1 MLQLQHDLEVHQ
13 IELEL
18 QNEELRASQAEL
30 QTALARYTDLYDFAP
45 VGYLTLKPDGEIRQL
60 NFTATTL
67 LGAKRSDLVNKRL
80 GLFVGLADRAAFAGF
95 LKRVFAGQSQA
106 CEVTLESPAAAPPLI
121 VRCEVSPT
129 PSGLECRV
137 IMTNIT
143 ERWRADEA
151 LRVESERRRILFEQ
165 LPDGIVTVDPQ
176 TARFVEFNRVAHEQ
190 LGYSREEFSRLTLHD
205 LEAPETAAETK
216 ARMAEANQTGSLDFE
231 TRHRTRPGEIRHVH
245 VTSKRVN
252 VQGQVVH
259 QCVFRDITER
269 KRIEEQLRQL
279 SRAVEQSPA
288 SIVLTDLQGQI
299 EYVNPKF
306 TQISGYRLDEV
317 RGQNPRVLKSGEMP
331 PAQYARLW
339 QVITSGGEW
348 HGEFHNKRKN
358 GELYWESAS
367 ISPLMDAHGRITG
380 FLGVKE
386 DITARKQLE
395 AKLRDSEH
403 RLKSLIASMDDLVF
417 VLDQDLRFEQF
428 HQPAHQMLFVQP
440 EQFEGKRLDEIGLPE
455 PAFGC
460 IHQAVG
466 ETLQTGNS
474 AVATYRLD
482 LPAGPAWFEMHVTA
496 LPTSGG
502 TRPGVTCVVRDIT
515 TRKQA
520 EAALR
525 ENEARLRAITDSAQD
540 AILMMNPEGAIS
552 YWNPAAERIF
562 GYPSA
567 EALGQNLHTFLV
579 PPRYHAAHQAALPEF
594 GQTGQGP
601 AVGKMTDLAG
611 RRKDGQEIAVQLS
624 LSAVQIEGR
633 WHAVGILRDITE
645 RKQAEVALRESES
658 RFRTV
663 IESSS
668 QGIFLARDM
677 KFSYLNPAALRL
689 LGATSPE
696 QLIGQPVLARIHP
709 SYHESVEKRDEQQGL
724 APLQE
729 EVYLR
734 LDGTPVPVEVAASP
748 IIYDGHHAAVV
759 FVQDI
764 TARKQAVAALHA
776 EIERRRILF
785 EQLPDGL
792 LVIDPPTARFV
803 EFNPAAH
810 QQLGYSRE
818 EFARLTL
825 HDLEAPETAAETQ
838 ARIAEANQTGA
849 VDFETRHRTRQG
861 EIRNVHI
868 TAQLVNLQGQAVL
881 QCVFRD
887 ITARKRIDEQLR
899 QLSSAVEQSPAS
911 IVITNLQGQIEYANP
926 KFTQVSGY
934 RLDEVLGQTC
944 RVLKSGAALPEQY
957 AHLWQV
963 ITSGGEWHGEFLN
976 KKKNGE
982 LYWEAASI
990 SPLVNAH
997 GRITGFLGV
1006 KEDITL
1012 RKQMEVKLKEVAAR
1026 FDQLAEQSRTFAWEV
1041 DAAGLYT
1048 YVSPVAELV
1057 LGYRPEELV
1066 GRHFY
1071 DLHPE
1076 TGREAF
1082 KQAAFA
1088 VFAQQEQFVDLVNP
1102 VRTKAGGLRWV
1113 ATNGIPLLNP
1123 DGTLRGYHGSDTDI
1137 TARKR
1142 AEEEIRRQAA
1152 LISSLLDSIPDM
1164 VFYKNT
1170 EGVYLGCNP
1179 IFVAFV
1185 GRPRNEIIG
1194 HTDYDL
1200 FDPEIADAFR
1210 DHDWQVMAS
1219 CEPRHNEEW
1228 ITYPDGRKALIDT
1241 LKSPYWGPDGALIG
1255 MLGISRDITA
1265 RKQAEES
1272 LRQSESRFRTVIES
1286 SSLAIFVALD
1296 LKFSYLNPAAL
1307 RLLGATTPAQ
1317 LMGQPFLSRV
1327 HPSYHATIRERN
1339 AQVVG
1344 QQGLVPLLEEVYLR
1358 LDGTPVPVEVIASPI
1373 IYEGQPGAVV
1383 FVQDITERKR
1393 THEAL
1398 RAETERRH
1406 ILFEQLPDGIL
1417 VVDSQTA
1424 RFVEFNT
1431 AAHQQLGY
1439 SRAEFARLTIH
1450 DVEAEETAAETK
1462 THIAEVIQTG
1472 AVDFETRHRTRQ
1484 GEIRD
1489 IHVTAQLVNV
1499 AGQAVHQCVWR
1510 DITERKRAEA
1520 ELLHTLATERKL
1532 SALKT
1537 TFGTMVSHEFRTP
1550 LSTILGAA
1558 EMLEDFYASMPPEQQ
1573 ADYFG
1578 TIRREIQRLSG
1589 MLENVLLQG
1598 RLESGQV
1605 QFKPQATDVVAVCR
1619 DVLARVQLAFP
1630 KHPPVHFEA
1639 DAPTHPTLADESL
1652 LECVLNNLLT
1662 NALKYSPTLTPV
1674 RLTVRRVGEEWE
1686 IQVRD
1691 QGLGIDEADQAFV
1704 FSAFRRGG
1712 NVGNIKGTGVGLYL
1726 VKKCAELQ
1734 GGRVELRSQVGQ
1746 GSTFVF
1752 TFPWRPA
1759 ETAPAVTL

>member
-1 MLQLQHDLEVHQ
+1 MPSPRLLRLPPLCAVPAKAPAKPPPATQPPPTVADMLQLQHDLEVHQ

-306 TQISGYRLDEV
+306 TQVSGYRLDEV

-386 DITARKQLE
+386 DITERKQLE

-403 RLKSLIASMDDLVF
+403 RLKSLIASMHDLVF

-482 LPAGPAWFEMHVTA
+482 LPAGPAWFEMHVTT

-645 RKQAEVALRESES
+645 RKQ
-658 RFRTV
+658 
-663 IESSS
+663 
-668 QGIFLARDM
+668 
-677 KFSYLNPAALRL
+677 
-689 LGATSPE
+689 
-696 QLIGQPVLARIHP
+696 
-709 SYHESVEKRDEQQGL
+709 
-724 APLQE
+724 
-729 EVYLR
+729 
-734 LDGTPVPVEVAASP
+734 
-748 IIYDGHHAAVV
+748 
-759 FVQDI
+759 
-764 TARKQAVAALHA
+764 
-776 EIERRRILF
+776 
-785 EQLPDGL
+785 
-792 LVIDPPTARFV
+792 
-803 EFNPAAH
+803 
-810 QQLGYSRE
+810 
-818 EFARLTL
+818 
-825 HDLEAPETAAETQ
+825 
-838 ARIAEANQTGA
+838 
-849 VDFETRHRTRQG
+849 
-861 EIRNVHI
+861 
-868 TAQLVNLQGQAVL
+868 
-881 QCVFRD
+881 
-887 ITARKRIDEQLR
+887 
-899 QLSSAVEQSPAS
+899 
-911 IVITNLQGQIEYANP
+911 
-926 KFTQVSGY
+926 
-934 RLDEVLGQTC
+934 
-944 RVLKSGAALPEQY
+944 
-957 AHLWQV
+957 
-963 ITSGGEWHGEFLN
+963 
-976 KKKNGE
+976 
-982 LYWEAASI
+982 
-990 SPLVNAH
+990 
-997 GRITGFLGV
+997 
-1006 KEDITL
+1006 
-1012 RKQMEVKLKEVAAR
+1012 MEVKLKEVAAR
-1026 FDQLAEQSRTFAWEV
+1026 FDELAEQSRTFAWEV

-1088 VFAQQEQFVDLVNP
+1088 VFAQQERFVDLVNP

-1137 TARKR
+1137 TERKR

-1210 DHDWQVMAS
+1210 DHDWQMMAS
-1219 CEPRHNEEW
+1219 REPRHNEEW
-1228 ITYPDGRKALIDT
+1228 ITYPDGREALIDT

-1358 LDGTPVPVEVIASPI
+1358 LDGTPVPVEVTASPI

-1489 IHVTAQLVNV
+1489 IHVTAQIVHV
-1499 AGQAVHQCVWR
+1499 SGQAVHQCVWR

-1639 DAPTHPTLADESL
+1639 DAPTHRTLADESL

-1662 NALKYSPTLTPV
+1662 NALKYSPALTPV
-1674 RLTVRRVGEEWE
+1674 RFSVRRVGEEWE

-1691 QGLGIDEADQAFV
+1691 QGLGIGEEDQAFV

-1726 VKKCAELQ
+1726 VKKCSELQ

-1752 TFPWRPA
+1752 AFPWRPA
-1759 ETAPAVTL
+1759 ETAPAAAL